1 MAELDEGA
9 DALEAQIAELEVSL
23 AGAASMTAAFQS
35 ELRGMQDTML
45 YTGREV
51 QGMSRAIGGGLR
63 RAFDGVVFDGMR
75 LSDALRNVARSM
87 VDAAY
92 NTAMKPVQN
101 ALGGAIAN
109 GINGLVS
116 GILPFQ
122 KGGAISQGR
131 VMPFA
136 RGGVVQGP
144 TTFPMRGGMG
154 LMGEAGP
161 EAIMPLRRGPD
172 GRLGVA
178 AAGGGGA
185 PVQVV
190 MNITTPDVQGFQRSQ
205 TQIAAQM
212 GRALARGQRNR

>member
-1 MAELDEGA
+1 MAELGEDMM
-9 DALEAQIAELEVSL
+9 ALEAQIVELEVSL
-23 AGAASMTAAFQS
+23 GSAASMTAAFQA

-51 QGMSRAIGGGLR
+51 QGMSRTIGGGLR
-63 RAFDGVVFDGMR
+63 RAFDGVMLDGLR
-75 LSDALRNVARSM
+75 LSDALRSVARSM

-92 NTAMKPVQN
+92 NTTMRPAQN
-101 ALGGAIAN
+101 ALGGAISN
-109 GINGLVS
+109 GINGLLS

-131 VMPFA
+131 VTPFA
-136 RGGVVQGP
+136 RGGIVQGP
-144 TTFPMRGGMG
+144 LSFPMHGGTG

-161 EAIMPLRRGPD
+161 EAIMPLRRGAD

-178 AAGGGGA
+178 VAGGGG

-190 MNITTPDVQGFQRSQ
+190 MNIATPDVQGFQRSQ

>member
-1 MAELDEGA
+1 MAETDDGM
-9 DALEAQIAELEVSL
+9 DALETQIAELEVSL
-23 AGAASMTAAFQS
+23 AGATSMAAAFQA

-75 LSDALRNVARSM
+75 LSDALRTVARSM

-92 NTAMKPVQN
+92 NTAMRPVQN
-101 ALGGAIAN
+101 ALGGFISN
-109 GINGLVS
+109 GINSLVS

-144 TTFPMRGGMG
+144 TSFPMRGGMG

-178 AAGGGGA
+178 AAGGGA
-185 PVQVV
+185 SVQVV

>member
-1 MAELDEGA
+1 MAELDEGMV
-9 DALEAQIAELEVSL
+9 ALEAQIAELEVSL
-23 AGAASMTAAFQS
+23 GSAAGMTAVFQA
-35 ELRGMQDTML
+35 ELRGMQDTMVH
-45 YTGREV
+45 TGREA
-51 QGMSRAIGGGLR
+51 QGISRTIGGGLR
-63 RAFDGVVFDGMR
+63 RAFDGVVLDGMR
-75 LSDALRNVARSM
+75 LSDALRSVARSM

-92 NTAMKPVQN
+92 NSAMRPVQN
-101 ALGGAIAN
+101 ALGSAMSD

-131 VMPFA
+131 VTPFA

-144 TTFPMRGGMG
+144 TSFPMRGGMG

-178 AAGGGGA
+178 AAGGGG

-190 MNITTPDVQGFQRSQ
+190 MNITTPDVHGFQRSQ

>member
-1 MAELDEGA
+1 MAEQDDGA
-9 DALEAQIAELEVSL
+9 AALEAQLMELEAGL
-23 AGAASMTAAFQS
+23 AGAASMTAAFQA

-51 QGMSRAIGGGLR
+51 DSMSRAMGGGLR

-75 LSDALRNVARSM
+75 LSDALRGVARSM
-87 VDAAY
+87 VDTAY
-92 NTAMKPVQN
+92 NTAMRPVQN
-101 ALGGAIAN
+101 ALGSVLAN

-144 TTFPMRGGMG
+144 TQFPMRGGMG

-161 EAIMPLRRGPD
+161 EAIMPLRRGAD

-178 AAGGGGA
+178 AAGGGA

-190 MNITTPDVQGFQRSQ
+190 MNITTPDVQGFARSQ

-212 GRALARGQRNR
+212 GRVLSRGQRNR

>member
-1 MAELDEGA
+1 MAETDDGME
-9 DALEAQIAELEVSL
+9 ALEAQIAELEVSL
-23 AGAASMTAAFQS
+23 SGATSMTAAFQS

-75 LSDALRNVARSM
+75 LSDALRTVARSM

-92 NTAMKPVQN
+92 NTAMRPVQT
-101 ALGGAIAN
+101 ALGGFIAN
-109 GINGLVS
+109 GINSLVS

-144 TTFPMRGGMG
+144 TSFPMRGGMG

-178 AAGGGGA
+178 AAGRGA

>member
-1 MAELDEGA
+1 MAGLDDDMA
-9 DALEAQIAELEVSL
+9 ALDAQIAELEVSL
-23 AGAASMTAAFQS
+23 AGATSMTATFQA
-35 ELRGMQDTML
+35 ELRGMQGTLL

-51 QGMSRAIGGGLR
+51 HSMSRAIGGGLR

-75 LSDALRNVARSM
+75 LSDALRTVARSM

-92 NTAMKPVQN
+92 NTAMRPVQN
-101 ALGGAIAN
+101 ALGAALVN
-109 GINGLVS
+109 GINGLMG

-144 TTFPMRGGMG
+144 TAFAMRGGTG

-161 EAIMPLRRGPD
+161 EAIMPLRRGAD

-178 AAGGGGA
+178 AAGGGG

-212 GRALARGQRNR
+212 GQALARGQRNR